1 MLIPWK
7 LDISSQK
14 KIFLVELGVPFTQYF
29 LRFDLFKFDRF

>member
-7 LDISSQK
+7 LDTSSQK
-14 KIFLVELGVPFTQYF
+14 KFLAELGVPFTQYF